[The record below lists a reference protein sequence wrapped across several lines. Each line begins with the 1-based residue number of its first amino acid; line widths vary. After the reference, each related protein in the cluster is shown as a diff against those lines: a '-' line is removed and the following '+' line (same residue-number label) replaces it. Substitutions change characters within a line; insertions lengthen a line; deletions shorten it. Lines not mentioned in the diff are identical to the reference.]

1 MEWVSILV
9 SAVISTTISVVLGFV
24 IKKLLS
30 KGFRQ
35 HEDYIKLKEEEK
47 NAEQNKQIMSIV
59 QQETKP
65 IFDKVKEIDDSLL
78 KVSNGTLSSLRNDIL
93 TCYYRCREKGY
104 RNDYD
109 YQNIHDL
116 YAAYDS
122 LKGNSFISDIMNRF
136 DNLPVKEDVKNIDT
150 HIGKITLN
158 E

>member
-1 MEWVSILV
+1 M
-9 SAVISTTISVVLGFV
+9 
-24 IKKLLS
+24 S
-30 KGFRQ
+30 KRFEQ
-35 HEDYIKLKEEEK
+35 HEDYIRLKEEEK
-47 NAEQNKQIMSIV
+47 IAEQNKQITSIV
-59 QQETKP
+59 HQETKP
-65 IFDKVKEIDDSLL
+65 ILDKVKEVDDSLI

-116 YAAYDS
+116 YAAYDG
-122 LKGNSFISDIMNRF
+122 LDGNSFISDIMNRF

-150 HIGKITLN
+150 HVGKITLN